1 MEKQTYIWTAKAQ
14 RLPKSKVQAG
24 QPATVSGRPLHP
36 KQDKTTINAWLKNG
50 YIEAVTAP

>member
-1 MEKQTYIWTAKAQ
+1 MEKQSYIWTAKAQ